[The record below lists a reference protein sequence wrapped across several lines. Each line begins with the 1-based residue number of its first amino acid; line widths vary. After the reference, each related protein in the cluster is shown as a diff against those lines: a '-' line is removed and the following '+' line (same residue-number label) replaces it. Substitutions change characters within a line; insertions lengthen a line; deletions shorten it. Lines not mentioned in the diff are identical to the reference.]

1 VDEARRVADF
11 RGQYDPAEDI
21 HRLDLIFVHLKR
33 GGPILG
39 EMVRKGKG
47 EIGIHVIYGP
57 RNKVGQMLVVPTDN
71 LQPYKV
77 SSMQLKGAFPQ
88 GKVPEELLEKGTAY
102 LVTDKPT
109 MYPDF
114 SSASI
119 DFNGPTKERDPEVAQ
134 ARQSLVQQPASD
146 SGGEDPVAKLKS
158 QWGVQSGKPSFGG
171 EDPNMTLARDFLK
184 QGQESRP
191 SSGGGGRREREQR
204 SVPMSLGIRRRF
216 GNSGV

>member
-1 VDEARRVADF
+1 MADF
-11 RGQYDPAEDI
+11 RGKYDPAEDI
-21 HRLDLIFVHLKR
+21 QRLDLVFVHLKR

-39 EMVRKGKG
+39 EMVRKAKG
-47 EIGIHVIYGP
+47 EIGLHVIYGP
-57 RNKVGQMLVVPTDN
+57 RNKVGQMLMVPTDN

-114 SSASI
+114 TSGNV

-134 ARQSLVQQPASD
+134 ARQSLMQDPAP
-146 SGGEDPVAKLKS
+146 GGDEDPVARLKS
-158 QWGVQSGKPSFGG
+158 QWGVGSGKPSFGG

-184 QGQESRP
+184 QGQSSSP
-191 SSGGGGRREREQR
+191 SGGGRREREAR
-204 SVPMSLGIRRRF
+204 AVPMSLGVRRRF
-216 GNSGV
+216 GNAGV